1 MSYGREITQATL
13 GTQQLLETHLFLL
26 FGDCLLLFGDIFRK
40 AEFTK
45 LH

>member
-13 GTQQLLETHLFLL
+13 GTEQLLETHLFLL
-26 FGDCLLLFGDIFRK
+26 FGDCLCLKDIFRK